1 MRALWLNG
9 RCSIFLARVALFAAT
24 LCFLLPNADAADKV
38 ARIGFVSP
46 GSPSTYLQRVTAFWD
61 RMRELGWVEGQ
72 NLAIEQ
78 RWAEG
83 RMERLPVL
91 MREVLANKPDVLVT
105 SSTPG
110 AVAAKNATSTVPIVN
125 ASMGDPIG
133 TGLVPSLARPGGNL
147 TGLSLEWGEG
157 VAGKWLELLRETIPR
172 LSAVAVVYQ
181 PDSPLNKV
189 LVEELKNV
197 APALRIKLSFIGVR
211 EPEALEQAFKQ
222 ARRTAQ
228 AVLIPGDLFVE
239 HHYRQIIALAA
250 KHQLPVM
257 SGLRS
262 FTNAG
267 GLMSY
272 GVDQIV
278 QYRRAAELV
287 DKILRGARPADLPIE
302 QPTVLSLTVNLKTA
316 KTLGLKIPE
325 SILLRADEVIR

>member
-1 MRALWLNG
+1 MIRWLLLHALALSFASG
-9 RCSIFLARVALFAAT
+9 FAVLCSPLARA
-24 LCFLLPNADAADKV
+24 ADAADKV
-38 ARIGFVSP
+38 ARIAFVSP
-46 GSPSTYLQRVTAFWD
+46 GSPSSHLQRVTAFWD

-83 RMERLPVL
+83 RMERLPAL
-91 MREVLANKPDVLVT
+91 MREVLAYKPDVLVT

-222 ARRTAQ
+222 ARRTGQ
-228 AVLIPGDLFVE
+228 AVLLPGDLFVE
-239 HHYRQIIALAA
+239 HHNRQIIALAA
-250 KHQLPVM
+250 KHRLPVI
-257 SGLRS
+257 SGLRL
-262 FTNAG
+262 FTDAG

-272 GVDQIV
+272 GVDLIV
-278 QYRRAAELV
+278 QYRRAAEYV
-287 DKILRGARPADLPIE
+287 DKILRGARQGEFALPRIN
-302 QPTVLSLTVNLKTA
+302 S
-316 KTLGLKIPE
+316 E
-325 SILLRADEVIR
+325 SKELRR

>member
-1 MRALWLNG
+1 
-9 RCSIFLARVALFAAT
+9 
-24 LCFLLPNADAADKV
+24 
-38 ARIGFVSP
+38 
-46 GSPSTYLQRVTAFWD
+46 
-61 RMRELGWVEGQ
+61 MRELGWVEGM
-72 NLAIEQ
+72 NLAIEV

-83 RMERLPVL
+83 RVERLPAL
-91 MREVLANKPDVLVT
+91 MREVLAYKPDVLVT
-105 SSTPG
+105 HSTPG
-110 AVAAKNATSTVPIVN
+110 AVAAKNATSKVPIVN

-211 EPEALEQAFKQ
+211 EPEELEQSIKQ

-228 AVLIPGDLFVE
+228 AALLPGDLFVE
-239 HHYRQIIALAA
+239 HHHRQIIALAA
-250 KHQLPVM
+250 KYRLPVI

-262 FTNAG
+262 FADAG

-278 QYRRAAELV
+278 QYRRAAEYV

-316 KTLGLKIPE
+316 KALGLTIPE
-325 SILLRADEVIR
+325 SILLRADEVIK

>member
-1 MRALWLNG
+1 MCALWLNS
-9 RCSIFLARVALFAAT
+9 RCSIFLARVVLFAAT

-38 ARIGFVSP
+38 AQIGFVSP
-46 GSPSTYLQRVTAFWD
+46 GSPSTHLQRVTAFWD
-61 RMRELGWVEGQ
+61 KMRELGWVEGQ

-83 RMERLPVL
+83 RMERLPAL
-91 MREVLANKPDVLVT
+91 MREVLAYKPDVLVT

-222 ARRTAQ
+222 ARRTGQ
-228 AVLIPGDLFVE
+228 AVLLPGDLFVE
-239 HHYRQIIALAA
+239 HHNRQIIALAA
-250 KHQLPVM
+250 KHRLPVM
-257 SGLRS
+257 SGVRL
-262 FTNAG
+262 FTDAG

-278 QYRRAAELV
+278 QYRRAAEYV

-302 QPTVLSLTVNLKTA
+302 QPTVLSLTVNLKAA
-316 KTLGLKIPE
+316 KALGLKIPE